1 MSDFDSFEFDSIN
14 DDDGDDL
21 SSDKDFIL
29 FDDNSPSSSTQDD
42 DFTVS
47 GDKFK
52 TVPDGARKRSSA
64 DFSPDMDLL
73 LLTAQSS
80 MILEGMKLISQHD
93 FKSVNVAAFAE
104 ALRGI
109 DLYIKI
115 IQRNPATYKKLSSML
130 SKDIDCMEVQK
141 ITFNL
146 YKSVYDELPESDSQ
160 KLKAFE
166 LIKDTLQNAYC
177 KSTISLSLI
186 EIKKYYLMTGDP
198 DYSKIKNVILT
209 HNDKGA
215 AEFLKLEKH
224 VDMARKLLKTG
235 NFEINKGMKGREIN
249 VFIVKA
255 SLILS
260 YYYSQTNL
268 GNKSVFYEKLHDNFK
283 KYFVVK

>member
-14 DDDGDDL
+14 DDDL
-21 SSDKDFIL
+21 SSDKDYPL
-29 FDDNSPSSSTQDD
+29 FDDDSSASPQINNNNKG
-42 DFTVS
+42 S
-47 GDKFK
+47 GDKFEA
-52 TVPDGARKRSSA
+52 VSNEVKRRTSA

-115 IQRNPATYKKLSSML
+115 IQRNPAAYKKLASML
-130 SKDIDCMEVQK
+130 SKDIDCIEVQK

-146 YKSVYDELPESDSQ
+146 YKNVYDELPESDSQ
-160 KLKAFE
+160 KLRAFE
-166 LIKDTLQNAYC
+166 LIKDTIQNAYC
-177 KSTISLSLI
+177 KSTISLSLMD
-186 EIKKYYLMTGDP
+186 IKKYYLMTGDL

-209 HNDKGA
+209 REDKGA
-215 AEFLKLEKH
+215 AEFLRLEKH

-235 NFEINKGMKGREIN
+235 NFEINRGMKGREIN
-249 VFIVKA
+249 VFVVKA
-255 SLILS
+255 SLILN
-260 YYYSQTNL
+260 YYYSETN
-268 GNKSVFYEKLHDNFK
+268 NNDKSAFYKKLNENFE

>member
-1 MSDFDSFEFDSIN
+1 MSDFDNFEFDPVYDDEEPGSEKDFFSF
-14 DDDGDDL
+14 DDD
-21 SSDKDFIL
+21 SSSPAPDKITKSGT
-29 FDDNSPSSSTQDD
+29 DNSNNLSKS
-42 DFTVS
+42 
-47 GDKFK
+47 
-52 TVPDGARKRSSA
+52 ARKRTSA

-80 MILEGMKLISQHD
+80 MILEGMKLVSQHD
-93 FKSVNVAAFAE
+93 FKSGNVTAFAE
-104 ALRGI
+104 AVRGA

-115 IQRNPATYKKLSSML
+115 IQRNPANYKKLSAML
-130 SKDIDCMEVQK
+130 TKDIECMEVQK

-166 LIKDTLQNAYC
+166 LIRDTLQNAHC
-177 KSTISLSLI
+177 KSLISLSLI
-186 EIKKYYLMTGDP
+186 EIKKYFLMTGDP
-198 DYSKIKNVILT
+198 DYSKIENVIL
-209 HNDKGA
+209 NEKDKGA

-249 VFIVKA
+249 VFIMKA
-255 SLILS
+255 SLLLT
-260 YYYSQTNL
+260 YYYSETNFK
-268 GNKSVFYEKLHDNFK
+268 NKSVFYNKLHDNFK

>member
-14 DDDGDDL
+14 DDDDI

-29 FDDNSPSSSTQDD
+29 FDNNSPSPSTPDA
-42 DFTVS
+42 DFKVS
-47 GDKFK
+47 GDKIQ
-52 TVPDGARKRSSA
+52 TASDSARKRTSA

-115 IQRNPATYKKLSSML
+115 IQRNPAAYKKLAAML

-166 LIKDTLQNAYC
+166 LIKDTIQNAYC

-198 DYSKIKNVILT
+198 DYSKIKNVILSQK
-209 HNDKGA
+209 DKGA

-255 SLILS
+255 SMVLS
-260 YYYSQTNL
+260 YYYSETNL

>member
-14 DDDGDDL
+14 DDDL
-21 SSDKDFIL
+21 NSDKDYLL
-29 FDDNSPSSSTQDD
+29 FDDDSSAASPSDD
-42 DFTVS
+42 DAKIKGDELETVKNGS
-47 GDKFK
+47 K
-52 TVPDGARKRSSA
+52 KRTSA

-115 IQRNPATYKKLSSML
+115 IQRNPAAYKKLASML

-160 KLKAFE
+160 KLKAFV
-166 LIKDTLQNAYC
+166 LIKDTIQNAYC
-177 KSTISLSLI
+177 KSTISLSLMD
-186 EIKKYYLMTGDP
+186 IKKYYLMTGDP
-198 DYSKIKNVILT
+198 DYSKIQNVI
-209 HNDKGA
+209 HAQKDKGA

-249 VFIVKA
+249 VFITKA
-255 SLILS
+255 SLVLS
-260 YYYSQTNL
+260 YYYSETNIN
-268 GNKSVFYEKLHDNFK
+268 NKSVFYKKLHENFK

>member
-14 DDDGDDL
+14 DDDDL

-29 FDDNSPSSSTQDD
+29 FDNNPSESSPAGDD
-42 DFTVS
+42 AKIK
-47 GDKFK
+47 GDELK
-52 TVPDGARKRSSA
+52 TVANGAKKRSSA

-93 FKSVNVAAFAE
+93 FKSINVAAFAE

-166 LIKDTLQNAYC
+166 LIKDTIQNAYC

-249 VFIVKA
+249 VFIMKA

-260 YYYSQTNL
+260 YYYSETNL
-268 GNKSVFYEKLHDNFK
+268 NNKSLFYEKLHDNFK